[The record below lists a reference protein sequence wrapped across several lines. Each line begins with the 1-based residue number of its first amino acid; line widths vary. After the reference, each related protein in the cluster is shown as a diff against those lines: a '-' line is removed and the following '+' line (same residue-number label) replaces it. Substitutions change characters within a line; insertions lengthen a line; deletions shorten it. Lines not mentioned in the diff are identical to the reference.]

1 MSMSTH
7 HLSDSI
13 RGFVEHGGTDNAII
27 VVDGV
32 RPWSY
37 VASAIGE
44 LQLATAGVERREGLS
59 VGIVTRNRP
68 PHLALVAATIALGHC
83 YLTFNPMFSDQ
94 DLASDI
100 GGVGLHVI
108 AASREDLDRPGVW
121 EAALRSGATVVE
133 LTDGEA
139 PLAILRESE
148 RNRDVPER
156 SGIAVAMLSSGTTGV
171 PKRITLTYD
180 NLAAAIGQLVVTK
193 PVGQPTLSAH
203 LRPALVWHP
212 VGHISGAVMSIE
224 AFSVGRPVILM
235 ERFEPA
241 LWASLVER
249 YEVRLGQVNP
259 TAMRMI
265 LDANIAPSQ
274 LRSLRYVRGG
284 TTATP
289 PELQEEF
296 ESRFNIPFM
305 TTYGATEFAG
315 AVASW
320 SPEDYRLHG
329 KTHVGSSG
337 RPHPGVKMRTVDLVD
352 AHVLGTGEEGILEV
366 LAPQAASGS
375 GDWVRTTDLAVIDA
389 EGFLWIKGRV
399 DDAIIRGGFK
409 VHPSKVERAFKEHPA
424 VLEAAVVGL
433 DDARL
438 GAVPVAVVV
447 LREDAEPPST
457 EELLAFVEG
466 RLTRYEIP
474 TRVVIADALPLTL
487 SMKVSRPALRALF
500 AQ

>member
-7 HLSDSI
+7 RLSDSI
-13 RGFVEHGGTDNAII
+13 RGFAEHGGSDKAII
-27 VVDGV
+27 VADGV

-37 VASAIGE
+37 VGSAISE
-44 LQLATAGVERREGLS
+44 LQGATAGIERKEGLS
-59 VGIVTRNRP
+59 VGVITRNRP
-68 PHLALVAATIALGHC
+68 PHLALIAATIALGHC
-83 YLTFNPMFSDQ
+83 YVTFNPMFSDQ
-94 DLASDI
+94 DLANDI
-100 GGVGLHVI
+100 ERVGLHVI
-108 AASREDLDRPGVW
+108 AASRDDLDRPGVR
-121 EAALRSGATVVE
+121 EAALRSGAALIE
-133 LTDGEA
+133 LTDGEV
-139 PLAILRESE
+139 PLVTLRESE
-148 RNRDVPER
+148 LRREVPER

-180 NLAAAIGQLVVTK
+180 NLAAAIGQMLVTK
-193 PVGQPTLSAH
+193 PVALASPPAQ

-235 ERFEPA
+235 ERFEPT

-265 LDANIAPSQ
+265 LDANIEPSQ

-320 SPEDYRLHG
+320 SPEDYRVHG

-337 RPHPGVKMRTVDLVD
+337 RPHPGVQIRTIDALD
-352 AHVLGTGEEGILEV
+352 AHVLAPGEEGILEV
-366 LAPQAASGS
+366 LAPQAASGN
-375 GDWVRTTDLAVIDA
+375 GDWVRTTDLAVIDT

-424 VLEAAVVGL
+424 VLDAAVIGL

-438 GAVPVAVVV
+438 GSVPVAAVV
-447 LREDAEPPST
+447 LREEAEPPSI
-457 EELLAFVEG
+457 EDLVAFVEG

-474 TRVVIADALPLTL
+474 TRVIVVDGLPLTL
-487 SMKVSRPALRALF
+487 SMKVSRPGLRALF
-500 AQ
+500 A

>member
-7 HLSDSI
+7 RLSDSI
-13 RGFVEHGGTDNAII
+13 REVIEQGGSDTAII
-27 VVDGV
+27 VDDGV

-37 VASAIGE
+37 VASAIAE
-44 LQLATAGVERREGLS
+44 LEAATADAERGEGLS
-59 VGIVTRNRP
+59 IGVVTRNRP
-68 PHLALVAATIALGHC
+68 PHLALIAATIALRHC
-83 YLTFNPMFSDQ
+83 YLTLNPMFSDQ

-100 GGVGLHVI
+100 ERLGLHVI
-108 AASREDLDRPGVW
+108 AASREDLDRSGVR
-121 EAALRSGATVVE
+121 EAALRSGAAVVE
-133 LTDGEA
+133 LTGGET
-139 PLAILRESE
+139 PLTILRESDL
-148 RNRDVPER
+148 NRDVPNR
-156 SGIAVAMLSSGTTGV
+156 SGVAVAMLSSGTTGV

-180 NLAAAIGQLVVTK
+180 NLAAAIGQLVTAR
-193 PVGQPTLSAH
+193 PVGQPTSSTQ

-235 ERFEPA
+235 ERFEPE
-241 LWASLVER
+241 LWATLVER
-249 YEVRLGQVNP
+249 HEVRLGQVNP

-265 LDANIAPSQ
+265 LDANIEPSR

-296 ESRFNIPFM
+296 ERRFNIPFM

-337 RPHPGVKMRTVDLVD
+337 RPHPGVQLRTVDPID
-352 AHVLGTGEEGILEV
+352 AHVLVPGEEGILEV
-366 LAPQAASGS
+366 LAPQAASGN
-375 GDWVRTTDLAVIDA
+375 GDWVRTTDLAVIDG

-409 VHPSKVERAFKEHPA
+409 VHPSKVERALKEHPA

-438 GAVPVAVVV
+438 GAVPVAAVV
-447 LREDAEPPST
+447 LRENTEQPT
-457 EELLAFVEG
+457 VEELLLFVEG
-466 RLTRYEIP
+466 RLARYEIP
-474 TRVVIADALPLTL
+474 TRVVIVDALPLTL

>member
-1 MSMSTH
+1 MSLSTH

-13 RGFVEHGGTDNAII
+13 RGFAEQGGSDSAII
-27 VVDGV
+27 TVDGV

-37 VASAIGE
+37 VALAIGE
-44 LQLATAGVERREGLS
+44 LQSATAGSEPGEGLS
-59 VGIVTRNRP
+59 IGVITRNRS
-68 PHLALVAATIALGHC
+68 PHLALIAATIALGHC

-100 GGVGLHVI
+100 ERVGLHVI
-108 AASREDLDRPGVW
+108 AGSRGDLDRPGVR
-121 EAALRSGATVVE
+121 EAALRSGAAVIE
-133 LTDGEA
+133 LTDGEE
-139 PLAILRESE
+139 PLAILRESGL
-148 RNRDVPER
+148 NRDVPDR
-156 SGIAVAMLSSGTTGV
+156 SDIAIAMLSSGTTGV

-193 PVGQPTLSAH
+193 PVSRSTPTAQ

-235 ERFEPA
+235 ERFDPT
-241 LWASLVER
+241 LWASLVEQ

-265 LDANIAPSQ
+265 LDANIEPSQ

-337 RPHPGVKMRTVDLVD
+337 RPHPGVQMRTVDPSTHTSSPRARREFLKCWRHRRR
-352 AHVLGTGEEGILEV
+352 AGTDTGF
-366 LAPQAASGS
+366 APLTWPSSTTKDSCGSRAAWTTQSSAAASRFIHPKLS
-375 GDWVRTTDLAVIDA
+375 EPLKNIPPCSMLRSLDLRTHDSEPCQSPQWSYVRT
-389 EGFLWIKGRV
+389 
-399 DDAIIRGGFK
+399 
-409 VHPSKVERAFKEHPA
+409 PS
-424 VLEAAVVGL
+424 
-433 DDARL
+433 
-438 GAVPVAVVV
+438 
-447 LREDAEPPST
+447 
-457 EELLAFVEG
+457 
-466 RLTRYEIP
+466 
-474 TRVVIADALPLTL
+474 
-487 SMKVSRPALRALF
+487 SRR
-500 AQ
+500 